1 MQNYR
6 LQAEG
11 IALEAFSAFGEAQ
24 KEDFLVFLKQ
34 TFPKE
39 QRTIRFLE
47 NRFLQ
52 IKDSPTKIP
61 RHHAKVV
68 LEGVLHFLPTQK
80 QSELLRLEALDIVET
95 FRQKI
100 TKKTHFTVDEA
111 FELYTH
117 FLEFLYQLHT
127 YPTWWFRLTCSPTD
141 WQEVAETVKFI
152 TITQLRASA
161 LHFKKDLQIIA
172 ENSGR
177 ISAKILYEVDFL
189 RIKVHIK
196 STQYSLERLYAFDEY
211 PIPVLVGKFSEFLK
225 AQIFEALHNTAYQL
239 ATQQIQKGLL
249 EHDLKVALEHY
260 KQSNPIFNKIDFSFK
275 LQGGAGAVSMD
286 IRTWASVGKRV
297 LAPLRNF
304 VDDFGSISVGLVAGS
319 AGLVAIF
326 FFVYIWT
333 VVTSGN
339 MKDFISFSNFFK
351 NMLSFFY
358 QTGLWLE
365 KQHLFRPLLLGG
377 LTFGGYHIYK
387 KIRRDLAKINRTQE
401 TLTLTRSN
409 GYSYAVTEKKRVLG
423 ALKHSPEEP
432 ERIYYQ
438 CLGYIREESLEK
450 WRKVEDQDATH
461 ILMVYENCHTLI
473 KRIFEQNVF
482 LLSDEAF
489 AYIQPLKY
497 LIFRRLKA
505 SLGNFVAFVNAF
517 AKTEQDKAH
526 CQYYLPFLGIE
537 NKEYV
542 ASFHRKSKELHES
555 ATRQMEKNSPQIAY
569 PIIEDKKMQTF
580 IALRIQEIQ
589 NDSLLEEL
597 AQMQEEQ
604 SIDLEQ
610 DFFIDSP
617 ELLCCFVLS

>member
-1 MQNYR
+1 
-6 LQAEG
+6 
-11 IALEAFSAFGEAQ
+11 
-24 KEDFLVFLKQ
+24 LKQ
-34 TFPKE
+34 NFPKE

-52 IKDSPTKIP
+52 IKDSPTKMP
-61 RHHAKVV
+61 RHHVKVV
-68 LEGVLHFLPTQK
+68 LEGILHFLPTQK
-80 QSELLRLEALDIVET
+80 QCELLRLEALDMVET
-95 FRQKI
+95 FRQKM

-111 FELYTH
+111 FELYAH

-141 WQEVAETVKFI
+141 WQEVVETVKFI

-172 ENSGR
+172 ENSDR

-196 STQYSLERLYAFDEY
+196 STQYSLERLYAFDEH

-275 LQGGAGAVSMD
+275 LQGGAGAVSMN
-286 IRTWASVGKRV
+286 IRTWASVGKRFF
-297 LAPLRNF
+297 APVRKL
-304 VDDFGSISVGLVAGS
+304 ISTLNSEVELENGKTVTVNTSLPLLVFLGGL
-319 AGLVAIF
+319 
-326 FFVYIWT
+326 
-333 VVTSGN
+333 
-339 MKDFISFSNFFK
+339 FISMIVGTFH
-351 NMLSFFY
+351 SFFY
-358 QTGLWLE
+358 EMCLWLDNNFIW
-365 KQHLFRPLLLGG
+365 QPMLAGILALGS
-377 LTFGGYHIYK
+377 YHIYK
-387 KIRRDLAKINRTQE
+387 KIRKDLKKINQTQE
-401 TLTLTRSN
+401 TLTLTRSD

-423 ALKHSPEEP
+423 ALKHSPEELDQ
-432 ERIYYQ
+432 IYYQ

-450 WRKVEDQDATH
+450 WRRVEDQDATH
-461 ILMVYENCHTLI
+461 ILVVYENCHTLI

-482 LLSDEAF
+482 LLSKEAF
-489 AYIQPLKY
+489 VYMQPLEY
-497 LIFRRLKA
+497 LMLRRLRT
-505 SLGNFVAFVNAF
+505 SLENFVAFVSAF
-517 AKTEQDKAH
+517 KTEQDKAK

-537 NKEYV
+537 NKEDV
-542 ASFHRKSKELHES
+542 ASFCRKSKALQER
-555 ATRQMEKNSPQIAY
+555 ATKQMEKISPKIAY
-569 PIIEDKKMQTF
+569 PIIEDKKMQAF

-604 SIDLEQ
+604 TIYLEQ

-617 ELLCCFVLS
+617 ELLCCFVLP